1 MSDEEEEL
9 DKRVVID
16 VTGIDPQEFEG
27 YLTNQIIIR
36 RVITPDGR
44 DRIYVDWP
52 EDSGMLELL
61 GMLALARNV
70 ICNYSL
76 QQGDDD
82 GEEEDEG

>member
-52 EDSGMLELL
+52 DDSGMLELL

-70 ICNYSL
+70 ICNYSA

-82 GEEEDEG
+82 GEDEDD